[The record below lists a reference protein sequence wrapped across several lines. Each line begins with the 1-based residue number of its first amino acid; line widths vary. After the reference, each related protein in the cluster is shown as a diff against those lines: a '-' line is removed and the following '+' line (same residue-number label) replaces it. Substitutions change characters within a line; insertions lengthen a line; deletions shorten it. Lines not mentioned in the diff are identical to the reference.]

1 MGRYWNT
8 TTQGTFLSKD
18 EWLTPPKLIE
28 RLGPF
33 DLDPCAPVQR
43 PWDTA
48 KLHFSEKED
57 GLKQTWSG
65 FVWMNPPYGKGLSK
79 WVEKLATHGEG
90 IGLIPL
96 RSTDTKWFHNYIWD
110 RASALIF
117 YKGRIRFWNNDGTEA
132 GPCPHASL
140 LIGYGDVA
148 RRRLRESQIVG
159 KYLEL

>member
-48 KLHFSEKED
+48 KLHFSENED
-57 GLKQTWSG
+57 GLKQPWSG
-65 FVWMNPPYGKGLSK
+65 FVWMNPPYGKSLSK
-79 WVEKLATHGEG
+79 WVEKLAIHGDG

-96 RSTDTKWFHNYIWD
+96 RSTDTKWFHDHIWG
-110 RASALIF
+110 RAAAIIF
-117 YKGRIRFWNNDGTEA
+117 YKGRIRFWNSDGTEA

-148 RRRLRESQIVG
+148 RERLQESQIVG